1 MTDNA
6 AVGIAAFKRRL
17 AVVKQEMPAEERL
30 EQDKAHSSWISE
42 PGVYEVSATSAF
54 VKSKTPG
61 NRDNF
66 VVSIKTATGA
76 TADVFVF
83 LYERD
88 GSVKS
93 IQIQRLLRAFG
104 VNGLNQKAITQ
115 VFSDPETMLM
125 LPTLVHGKV
134 MVRLGYRGYIPW
146 YLEKGVF
153 GIVDFS
159 KKASTIKEMLVM
171 DPVNG
176 DIVNEENRVK
186 ILDYMKTKG
195 LAEGKKDWDFIEP
208 APDFELSAAQI
219 EAQEAIVDFLGGN
232 ADATPTQEAP
242 PAKEMPKKPA
252 FLLPKK

>member
-17 AVVKQEMPAEERL
+17 TIVKQEMPVEERL
-30 EQDKAHSSWISE
+30 EQDKAHSTWISD

-66 VVSIKTATGA
+66 IVSVKTATGA
-76 TADVFVF
+76 TADIFVF
-83 LYERD
+83 LYDRD
-88 GSVKS
+88 GLVKS

-134 MVRLGYRGYIPW
+134 KVRLGYYGFVPW
-146 YLEKGVF
+146 YLEKGVY

-159 KKASTIKEMLVM
+159 KKAGEIKDMLVI
-171 DPVNG
+171 DPVNN
-176 DIVNEENRVK
+176 DIVNDKNREA
-186 ILDYMKTKG
+186 ILAYMTAAGMKKGDKT
-195 LAEGKKDWDFIEP
+195 WDFIEP

-232 ADATPTQEAP
+232 TDAAPMQEAS
-242 PAKEMPKKPA
+242 PAKELPKKPA

>member
-17 AVVKQEMPAEERL
+17 TIVKQEMPVEERL
-30 EQDKAHSSWISE
+30 AVDKAHSSWISE

-66 VVSIKTATGA
+66 IVSVKTATGA
-76 TADVFVF
+76 TADIFVF
-83 LYERD
+83 LYDTD
-88 GSVKS
+88 GCVKS

-134 MVRLGYRGYIPW
+134 MVRLGYYGFVPW
-146 YLEKGVF
+146 YLEKGVY

-159 KKASTIKEMLVM
+159 KKAGEIKDMLVI
-171 DPVNG
+171 DPVNN
-176 DIVNEENRVK
+176 DIVNDKNREA
-186 ILDYMKTKG
+186 ILAYMKTAGMKKG
-195 LAEGKKDWDFIEP
+195 DKTWEFIEP

-232 ADATPTQEAP
+232 TDAAPTQEAP
-242 PAKEMPKKPA
+242 TAKELPKKPA